1 MKVGEELCDV
11 VWAKAER
18 GEDDRFKVDDLPIIF
33 AAACAEAIRRSPDR
47 TKAGLHVAIR
57 FSFLL
62 CLCGREVVNIG
73 AGSAAYAAHSSS
85 ACSRLFRIAA
95 AVVWT
100 NCREADSVAASP
112 L

>member
-47 TKAGLHVAIR
+47 TKAGHCQL
-57 FSFLL
+57 
-62 CLCGREVVNIG
+62 
-73 AGSAAYAAHSSS
+73 
-85 ACSRLFRIAA
+85 RLR
-95 AVVWT
+95 VWLRGGDGMLT
-100 NCREADSVAASP
+100 E
-112 L
+112 

>member
-73 AGSAAYAAHSSS
+73 AGKRGLRRAFLLG
-85 ACSRLFRIAA
+85 LFK
-95 AVVWT
+95 AV
-100 NCREADSVAASP
+100 
-112 L
+112 